1 MRYLALTLAIT
12 SALRAAAGCENS
24 TMEVHTA
31 LHRSIKVYVDGHT
44 GSNPPTV
51 GVIVN
56 NIPPG
61 MHRIQVVEVRTNRYG
76 EQTHTTVYNGN
87 IDVRPSVYMDARVD
101 EFRGISIHDTH
112 VPCDQTGSAPVPT
125 NGNTDYSNSNASFQP
140 VQAAPAAPAIP
151 DHMSDAD
158 FKRLV
163 ATVTAAKYETRKIDT
178 LNASI
183 TGAALATDQVR
194 QLMNLFSFESNKLAV
209 AKLLYDHT
217 VDQQNYSKL
226 AAGFNFQ
233 ANKDAFDKFL
243 EGK

>member
-1 MRYLALTLAIT
+1 MRYLVLTLAIT
-12 SALRAAAGCENS
+12 AALHATAGCENS

-31 LHRSIKVYVDGHT
+31 LHRPIKVYVDGHT

-51 GVIVN
+51 DVVVN

-101 EFRGISIHDTH
+101 EYRGISIHDTH
-112 VPCDQTGSAPVPT
+112 VPCDQTGSTPPPAS
-125 NGNTDYSNSNASFQP
+125 GSAGYSSTPSDAP
-140 VQAAPAAPAIP
+140 VQAAPPVPAVP
-151 DHMSDAD
+151 EHMSDGD
-158 FKRLV
+158 FKKLV
-163 ATVTAAKYETRKIDT
+163 NTITASKYETKKLDT

-183 TGAALATDQVR
+183 TGAAFATDQVR
-194 QLMNLFSFESNKLAV
+194 QVMNLFSFESNKLAV

-226 AAGFNFQ
+226 ASGFNFQ
-233 ANKDAFDKFL
+233 ANKDAFEKFL
-243 EGK
+243 SGK

>member
-24 TMEVHTA
+24 TMEVHTS
-31 LHRSIKVYVDGHT
+31 LHRPIKVYVDGHT

-51 GVIVN
+51 GVVVN

-101 EFRGISIHDTH
+101 EYRGISIHDTH
-112 VPCDQTGSAPVPT
+112 VPCDQAGTAPQANGTMDNTSA
-125 NGNTDYSNSNASFQP
+125 SSSQP
-140 VQAAPAAPAIP
+140 VQAAPPAPAIP

-158 FKRLV
+158 FKKLV
-163 ATVTAAKYETRKIDT
+163 ATITASKYETKKLDT

-194 QLMNLFSFESNKLAV
+194 QLMNLFSFESNKLTV

-233 ANKDAFDKFL
+233 ANKDAFEKFL
-243 EGK
+243 SGK